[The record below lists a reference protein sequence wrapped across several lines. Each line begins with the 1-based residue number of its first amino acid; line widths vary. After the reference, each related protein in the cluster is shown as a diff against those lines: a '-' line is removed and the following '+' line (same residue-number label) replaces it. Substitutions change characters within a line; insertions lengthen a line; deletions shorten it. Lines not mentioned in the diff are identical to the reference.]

1 MDKDLVDKIL
11 HEADIVSTISAY
23 IPVINKGRGYVA
35 VCPFHDDKHPSMSI
49 SKDKQI
55 FKCFACNTSGNSIT
69 FVQQYEKIG
78 FEEAAKKVADMIGL
92 VDERLY
98 KKTRNDTIDPSL
110 KPYYACIN
118 DLQQYYQ
125 YGLTIAEG
133 KEAMDYLASRNI
145 DANQIAKYGIGYS
158 PLDGKKTIQY
168 LRAKGHSLHTIE
180 GIGITLV
187 RNAENASDSNAGRVM
202 FPLKNADGQ
211 VVGFSARRIKKDDTA
226 KYINSPET
234 TIFHKGNV
242 LYNYSEAKRT
252 ARKDGYIYLLE
263 GFMDVMALEKAGI
276 SSAVA
281 IMGTSLTSEHIK
293 MLRKLGCEI
302 RVCLDGDGPGQEGMM
317 KITTL
322 LTKAGLT
329 FRLVSY
335 GDDLRDPDDI
345 LQESGPEALHSRMEN
360 LIDAFDFQL
369 NYYTNTKPLKTL
381 DDKKKVLFYF
391 LDYLRDMESGIIRD
405 NYIAKLSKAT
415 GFEMSVIREKA
426 NAKRVTQADQEET
439 VISVD
444 QVENEILH
452 PEQTIRKRLLI
463 AEREMLFYMLSS
475 VDAVKYFEKN
485 IDSFYYATYNSIAN
499 FVMEYVDE
507 NQKTVNVSS
516 LIGEISNRGGDNI
529 EELISKVSEVSE
541 DTIHP
546 PLTEGDYTL
555 FENCAIAIKEEKDK
569 IHDKKKTSEALPGK
583 TLDEQKVLIAEYA
596 LRQKARNDKKSKK
609 KK

>member
-11 HEADIVSTISAY
+11 HEADIVTTISAY
-23 IPVINKGRGYVA
+23 IQVINKGRGYVS

-55 FKCFACNTSGNSIT
+55 FKCFACNTSGNAIT
-69 FVQQYEKIG
+69 FVQQYEKIS
-78 FEEAAKKVADMIGL
+78 FDEAARKVADMVGI
-92 VDERLY
+92 VDERLS
-98 KKTRNDTIDPSL
+98 KKTKAETIDPSL

-145 DANQIAKYGIGYS
+145 DAKQIEKYGIGYS

-187 RNAENASDSNAGRVM
+187 RNAETASDSNAGRVM

-234 TIFHKGNV
+234 AIFHKGNV

-276 SSAVA
+276 SSAAA

-293 MLRKLGCEI
+293 MLRRLGCEI

-322 LTKAGLT
+322 LTKAGLP
-329 FRLVSY
+329 FKLVSY

-345 LQESGPEALHSRMEN
+345 LQESGAEALLKRMNN

-369 NYYTNTKPLKTL
+369 NYYTNTKPLTTN
-381 DDKKKVLFYF
+381 DDKKKVLYYF
-391 LDYLRDMESGIIRD
+391 MDFLKKMEPGLIRD
-405 NYIAKLSKAT
+405 NYIAKLSKVT
-415 GFEMSVIREKA
+415 GFEMSLIREKI
-426 NAKRVTQADQEET
+426 NAKRTLEAQEEVT
-439 VISVD
+439 MSIE
-444 QVENEILH
+444 QVETEILH
-452 PEQTIRKRLLI
+452 PEQIIKKRLLK
-463 AEREMLFYMLSS
+463 AEREMLYYMLSS

-485 IDSFYYATYNSIAN
+485 IDSFYYPVYNSIAN
-499 FVMEYVDE
+499 FIMEYVDE
-507 NQKTVNVSS
+507 TQHTATISS
-516 LIGEISNRGGDNI
+516 LIGEISNRGGDDTD
-529 EELISKVSEVSE
+529 ELISKVSEVSE
-541 DTIHP
+541 DNIHP
-546 PLTEGDYTL
+546 PLIEGETKNFDD
-555 FENCAIAIKEEKDK
+555 CAIAIKEEKEK
-569 IHDKKKTSEALPGK
+569 IFDKKKTTESLSGLSLE
-583 TLDEQKVLIAEYA
+583 DQKVLLASYA
-596 LRQKARNDKKSKK
+596 LRQAQRNQKKSKNK
-609 KK
+609 NK